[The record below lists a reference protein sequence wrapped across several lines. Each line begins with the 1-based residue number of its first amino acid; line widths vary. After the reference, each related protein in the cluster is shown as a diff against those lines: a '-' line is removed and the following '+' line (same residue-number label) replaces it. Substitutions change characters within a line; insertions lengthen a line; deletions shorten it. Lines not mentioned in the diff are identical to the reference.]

1 MATTVTSLKI
11 PDELKQRVASVV
23 DGTEQSLH
31 AFMVEAIEK
40 QTGLMEK
47 RLAFIAEADAAN
59 SELLKSGKGYDGVSV
74 HAYLRARAKGKTAT
88 KPKAKTWRS

>member
-1 MATTVTSLKI
+1 
-11 PDELKQRVASVV
+11 V

-59 SELLKSGKGYDGVSV
+59 SELLKSGKGYDGESV
-74 HAYLRARAKGKTAT
+74 HAYLRARAKGKVAT